1 MFIEKGIKHGH
12 RTDLQGGGLI
22 RSAGGD
28 RASLIGQKKGD
39 REKSDQRVLG
49 CGDFVSE
56 ILQHAN
62 EDADRKKGRNIS
74 MAEVISRV
82 CKEFDIKIDELML
95 DIRRAPYTHARSI
108 ISYFSINELDYSGAD
123 VAKALNV
130 SRASVSKARSRGEKL
145 IDKDQ
150 YLWNLLKT
158 S

>member
-1 MFIEKGIKHGH
+1 
-12 RTDLQGGGLI
+12 
-22 RSAGGD
+22 
-28 RASLIGQKKGD
+28 
-39 REKSDQRVLG
+39 
-49 CGDFVSE
+49 
-56 ILQHAN
+56 
-62 EDADRKKGRNIS
+62 

-145 IDKDQ
+145 IDKKQ
-150 YLWNLLKT
+150 SLWGLLKL